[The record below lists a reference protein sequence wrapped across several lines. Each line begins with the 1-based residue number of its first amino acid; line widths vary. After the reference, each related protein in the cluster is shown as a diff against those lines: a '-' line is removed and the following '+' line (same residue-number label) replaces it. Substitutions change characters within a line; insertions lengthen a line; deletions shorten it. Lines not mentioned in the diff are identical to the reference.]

1 VRRQIV
7 APVLLATGHVEA
19 DPGRSARVPAKVAGV
34 IEDVLFREGD
44 IVKEGAVLATVR
56 APGLGGLRAD
66 LASLQAR
73 TVSAQSNRTRLET
86 LAQRGMASQQE
97 LAAARAEATALDAE
111 GRAAKQRLQALGVA
125 STGNASIFSLRAPIA
140 GSITHRDVLARP
152 GRDPGVVV
160 ATIVSID
167 RAWFVARIFE
177 HMLAKVR
184 VGAVAEV
191 QLNAYPDHPFLGTIE
206 HLAATVDA
214 EAQTVVARIPIEN
227 REDIL
232 RIGLFGS
239 ARIAT
244 TDPRAEPAPVL
255 AVSRDSVID
264 VAGKPAVFVRGEGG
278 SFELHEVVLGTSGPG
293 VVEILSGLQ
302 EGELVVT
309 RRSLDAQERAAQGHL
324 RRGPRTLAM
333 NLLSAIV
340 AWSLR
345 NRALVLVATLLFI
358 VVGVRAALQLP
369 IDAVPD
375 VTNVQVQIITAA
387 PALSPVEVEQ
397 YISGPGRARDVRPAE
412 DDAGPLGLEVRPLG
426 RHRRVRRRDRH
437 LLRAPARSTSACAR
451 PARPSPPRT
460 ARRRWARS
468 RPASARSSSSRCAA
482 RSTR

>member
-1 VRRQIV
+1 MKTSVFALAVLVFGCNRSAPAPEGEAEHAEEHGEEHGHEHGEEGGEEHGEGHGHDKLPTRVELPDRVITEAGILAEPAKRQIV
-7 APVLLATGHVEA
+7 APVLIATGHVEA
-19 DPGRSARVPAKVAGV
+19 DPGRSAQVPAKVAGV
-34 IEDVLFREGD
+34 IQDVLFREGD

-73 TVSAQSNRTRLET
+73 AASAQSNRTRLET
-86 LAQRGMASQQE
+86 LSQRGMASQQE

-125 STGNASIFSLRAPIA
+125 STGSASVFSLRAPIA
-140 GSITHRDVLARP
+140 GSITHRGVLP
-152 GRDPGVVV
+152 GQAVTPESSV

-177 HMLAKVR
+177 HMLSRVR
-184 VGAVAEV
+184 VGAVVEV

-309 RRSLDAQERAAQGHL
+309 RGAWTLKSVLLKGTFGEDHGH
-324 RRGPRTLAM
+324 
-333 NLLSAIV
+333 
-340 AWSLR
+340 
-345 NRALVLVATLLFI
+345 
-358 VVGVRAALQLP
+358 
-369 IDAVPD
+369 
-375 VTNVQVQIITAA
+375 
-387 PALSPVEVEQ
+387 
-397 YISGPGRARDVRPAE
+397 
-412 DDAGPLGLEVRPLG
+412 
-426 RHRRVRRRDRH
+426 
-437 LLRAPARSTSACAR
+437 
-451 PARPSPPRT
+451 
-460 ARRRWARS
+460 
-468 RPASARSSSSRCAA
+468 
-482 RSTR
+482 

>member
-1 VRRQIV
+1 MKTPVLALVLLVFGCNRSTPAPEGEAEHGEEHGEDGHEHGEEGEEHGEGHGHDELPTRVELSERVITEAGIVAEPAKRQVV
-7 APVLLATGHVEA
+7 APVLIATGHVEA
-19 DPGRSARVPAKVAGV
+19 DPGRSAQVPAKVAGV

-44 IVKEGAVLATVR
+44 IVKEGAILATVR

-73 TVSAQSNRTRLET
+73 AVSAQSNQTRLET
-86 LAQRGMASQQE
+86 LSQRGMASQQE

-111 GRAAKQRLQALGVA
+111 GRAAKQRLQALGL
-125 STGNASIFSLRAPIA
+125 SSKGNATVFSLRAPIA
-140 GSITHRDVLARP
+140 GSVTHRAVLP
-152 GRDPGVVV
+152 GQAVTPESSV

-244 TDPRAEPAPVL
+244 TDPRAEPTPVL

-278 SFELHEVVLGTSGPG
+278 SFELHEVVLGASGPG
-293 VVEILSGLQ
+293 VVEILSGLR
-302 EGELVVT
+302 EGEFVVT
-309 RRSLDAQERAAQGHL
+309 RGAWTLKSVLLKGTFGEDHGH
-324 RRGPRTLAM
+324 
-333 NLLSAIV
+333 
-340 AWSLR
+340 
-345 NRALVLVATLLFI
+345 
-358 VVGVRAALQLP
+358 
-369 IDAVPD
+369 
-375 VTNVQVQIITAA
+375 
-387 PALSPVEVEQ
+387 
-397 YISGPGRARDVRPAE
+397 
-412 DDAGPLGLEVRPLG
+412 
-426 RHRRVRRRDRH
+426 
-437 LLRAPARSTSACAR
+437 
-451 PARPSPPRT
+451 
-460 ARRRWARS
+460 
-468 RPASARSSSSRCAA
+468 
-482 RSTR
+482 

>member
-1 VRRQIV
+1 MKTPVLALVLLIFGCNRSTPAPEGEGEHGEEHGEEHGHEHGEEGAEEHGEGHGHDELPTRVELSERVITEASIVTEPAKRQVV
-7 APVLLATGHVEA
+7 APVLIATGHVEA
-19 DPGRSARVPAKVAGV
+19 DPGRSAQVPAKVAGV
-34 IEDVLFREGD
+34 IQDVLFREGD

-73 TVSAQSNRTRLET
+73 AVSAQSNRTRLEA
-86 LAQRGMASQQE
+86 LSERGMASQQE

-125 STGNASIFSLRAPIA
+125 STGNASVFSLRAPIA
-140 GSITHRDVLARP
+140 GSITHRAVLP
-152 GRDPGVVV
+152 GQAVTPESSV

-244 TDPRAEPAPVL
+244 TDPHAQPTPVL

-278 SFELHEVVLGTSGPG
+278 TFELHEVVLGTSGPG

-309 RRSLDAQERAAQGHL
+309 RGAWTLKSVLLKGTFGEDHGH
-324 RRGPRTLAM
+324 
-333 NLLSAIV
+333 
-340 AWSLR
+340 
-345 NRALVLVATLLFI
+345 
-358 VVGVRAALQLP
+358 
-369 IDAVPD
+369 
-375 VTNVQVQIITAA
+375 
-387 PALSPVEVEQ
+387 
-397 YISGPGRARDVRPAE
+397 
-412 DDAGPLGLEVRPLG
+412 
-426 RHRRVRRRDRH
+426 
-437 LLRAPARSTSACAR
+437 
-451 PARPSPPRT
+451 
-460 ARRRWARS
+460 
-468 RPASARSSSSRCAA
+468 
-482 RSTR
+482 

>member
-1 VRRQIV
+1 MKTPVLALVLLLFGCNRSTPAPEGKAEHKEGEEHGEEHGHEHGEEGAEEHGEGHGHEELPTRVELSERVITEAGIVAEPAKRQVV
-7 APVLLATGHVEA
+7 APVLIATGHVEA
-19 DPGRSARVPAKVAGV
+19 DPGRSAQVPAKVAGV
-34 IEDVLFREGD
+34 IQDVLFREGD

-73 TVSAQSNRTRLET
+73 AVSAQSNRTRLEA
-86 LAQRGMASQQE
+86 LSERGMASQQE

-125 STGNASIFSLRAPIA
+125 STGNASVFSLRAPIA
-140 GSITHRDVLARP
+140 GSITHRAVLP
-152 GRDPGVVV
+152 GQAVTPESSV

-309 RRSLDAQERAAQGHL
+309 RGAWTLKSVLLKGTFGEDHGH
-324 RRGPRTLAM
+324 
-333 NLLSAIV
+333 
-340 AWSLR
+340 
-345 NRALVLVATLLFI
+345 
-358 VVGVRAALQLP
+358 
-369 IDAVPD
+369 
-375 VTNVQVQIITAA
+375 
-387 PALSPVEVEQ
+387 
-397 YISGPGRARDVRPAE
+397 
-412 DDAGPLGLEVRPLG
+412 
-426 RHRRVRRRDRH
+426 
-437 LLRAPARSTSACAR
+437 
-451 PARPSPPRT
+451 
-460 ARRRWARS
+460 
-468 RPASARSSSSRCAA
+468 
-482 RSTR
+482 